1 MKEAEIPNIK
11 EMNVSL
17 SLAVVNEA
25 KIKQLEARLKG
36 PNSDGML
43 PVDCK
48 PSQEFEIELIK
59 SSNICIIK
67 FRNFYKE

>member
-1 MKEAEIPNIK
+1 MKEAEIQSMKQINTLPLQ
-11 EMNVSL
+11 V
-17 SLAVVNEA
+17 ANEV

-48 PSQEFEIELIK
+48 PTQEFEIELIK
-59 SSNICIIK
+59 SSKI
-67 FRNFYKE
+67 

>member
-1 MKEAEIPNIK
+1 MKEAEIQSMK
-11 EMNVSL
+11 EINMSL
-17 SLAVVNEA
+17 PLQVANEV

-48 PSQEFEIELIK
+48 PTQEFEIELIK
-59 SSNICIIK
+59 SSKI
-67 FRNFYKE
+67 